1 MMTKND
7 FKEKIEDQLAKWKST
22 IDGLKDKIEH
32 VELDA
37 KAKLRDQIESLN
49 AKRVRAEKILA
60 DISVT
65 SQEVWEQVKAGAEQG
80 WSDLTRNAKS
90 TMDKV
95 REAMAKPKREEEIR
109 QIAYHLWRDEG
120 CPDGRHEEHWFKAE
134 SIWLTRQTE
143 TTPPVE
149 QIPAKTKRPRKKPA
163 APAASK
169 SRTTKPKAGASRKR
183 PDLGEKT
190 P

>member
-1 MMTKND
+1 MITR
-7 FKEKIEDQLAKWKST
+7 EE
-22 IDGLKDKIEH
+22 LKDKIE
-32 VELDA
+32 EQLARWKTAIDGLKEKFEQA
-37 KAKLRDQIESLN
+37 EADTKAKLHDQIESLHDR
-49 AKRVRAEKILA
+49 RVKAEKMLQEVSA
-60 DISVT
+60 A
-65 SQEVWEQVKAGAEQG
+65 SQDVWEQVKSGAEQG

-134 SIWLTRQTE
+134 SIWQARQSE

-149 QIPAKTKRPRKKPA
+149 QVPAKTKRPRKKPA

-169 SRTTKPKAGASRKR
+169 SRSTKPKAGASKKR
-183 PDLGEKT
+183 PDLGEKA